1 MLNFTH
7 KRIEF
12 NRKAS
17 FVFILLI
24 FLIIAISQYIFT
36 FKNISYGIV
45 ISLFLTIFIYIIVS
59 LVKMKADFVR
69 SAESLALIPLYV
81 LFTSSLP
88 WFFLDQQYLLPAVY
102 SVILALCFWHIYEHN
117 IDFQELGFI
126 KKNALKYV
134 LMGAVLAIPTGIIEY
149 FILRPL
155 PTAPFFGIGYLLRDT
170 LYMLFFVGLAEEILF
185 RGILFNDLKRLF
197 NWKKALIAQ
206 GLMFGIMHM
215 TWRSSPEILF
225 TTGAG
230 IVLGFFYYKTKS
242 IVGPIVMH
250 GVNNVMLVSIMP
262 YLYPYIIKW
271 LA

>member
-1 MLNFTH
+1 MLHLTN

-12 NRKAS
+12 NHNMS
-17 FVFILLI
+17 VVFILLI
-24 FLIIAISQYIFT
+24 FLTIAISQYIFT

-45 ISLFLTIFIYIIVS
+45 ISLFLTMLIYITVS
-59 LVKMKADFVR
+59 LVGMKADFVR

-102 SVILALCFWHIYEHN
+102 SLVLALCFWHIYEHD

-126 KKNALKYV
+126 KKNALKYA
-134 LMGAVLAIPTGIIEY
+134 LMGVIFAIPTGIIEY
-149 FILRPL
+149 LILKPL
-155 PTAPFFGIGYLLRDT
+155 PAVPFFDTGYLLRDS
-170 LYMLFFVGLAEEILF
+170 LYMLVFVGLAEEILF
-185 RGILFNDLKRLF
+185 RGIIFNDLKRLF

-206 GLMFGIMHM
+206 GLIFGIMHM

-230 IVLGFFYYKTKS
+230 IILGFFYYKTKS
-242 IVGPIVMH
+242 IVGPISMH
-250 GVNNVMLVSIMP
+250 AINNVILVSIMP